1 MMEKMELRPP
11 KLWAMAAGA
20 SEFGGGLSRRSVS
33 STRVGTGSATGCPNA
48 SRMWGTDT

>member
-20 SEFGGGLSRRSVS
+20 SEFGGGLLTALGLLNPRGHGVGD
-33 STRVGTGSATGCPNA
+33 RVPE
-48 SRMWGTDT
+48 R